1 MGFSVLKWT
10 SRDLRMDRITNVSQK
25 QLFCLFS
32 FSVKTLHIYFISAY
46 EPEVS
51 KIPKV
56 NSRNGSS
63 FYHKTLAGECSK
75 TSSHS
80 LKLVFL
86 MISEINQVQKKK
98 KKNGMFLL
106 KCGTGKFK
114 HLNAKVE
121 WWLAKYGVGPN
132 YDERL
137 SWFSLLWRNR
147 WHDHEKGERVDF
159 SSRL

>member
-1 MGFSVLKWT
+1 
-10 SRDLRMDRITNVSQK
+10 MDRITNVSQK

-75 TSSHS
+75 ISSHS

-86 MISEINQVQKKK
+86 MISEINQVQK

-137 SWFSLLWRNR
+137 SWFSSLCCGEIA
-147 WHDHEKGERVDF
+147 DTITKKGERVDF